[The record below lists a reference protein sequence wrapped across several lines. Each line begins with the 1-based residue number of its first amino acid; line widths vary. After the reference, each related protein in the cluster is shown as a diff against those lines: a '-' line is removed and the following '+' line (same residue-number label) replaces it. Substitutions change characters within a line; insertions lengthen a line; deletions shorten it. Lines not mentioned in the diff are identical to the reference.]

1 MNDEKTAELDLS
13 NKSIGQKAL
22 GPEHALL
29 LAHKLKVQA
38 QQVQICIAVHEHKHI
53 FL

>member
-1 MNDEKTAELDLS
+1 MNDEKTAELILS
-13 NKSIGQKAL
+13 NKRI

-38 QQVQICIAVHEHKHI
+38 QQVQISSAVHEHKHI